1 MAIQTRSTS
10 NDILADEYKILSEVE
25 YYSGGRYSAKRENNT
40 IKVLPNDILKGND
53 IHKELYKRLQKKFPQ
68 TEFKF
73 DIDGNIG
80 KIRVIRNG
88 RGSVHVLLPKGK
100 RSSVLKPGE
109 AYELYFHS
117 VLMDGIRETKLL
129 REELSEFPHFIRD
142 RYTNLSLVIR
152 SGKKS
157 ISIGNIKS
165 ADKVGQKNK
174 KPDILINR
182 YIGAPVKISLKQSN
196 FFSWS
201 SADTYNPRFSPRVR
215 KLLDGAI
222 ANNKV
227 SLGPNN
233 EVIFPPGIN
242 GLRIPATPEEIKYYV
257 FGDGSDKVDYVVV
270 HAASTYYD
278 YDTRVINMVADKI
291 YNYNSQS
298 DLRELS
304 SDVFLVIYSSKS
316 SPSTFGREYKNVS
329 VRYANRSHA
338 YNAIDKSKY
347 MDI

>member
-1 MAIQTRSTS
+1 MAIQNRSTS
-10 NDILADEYKILSEVE
+10 NDILADEFRILSEIQ
-25 YYSGGRYSAKRENNT
+25 YYSGNRYLVYKKKNT
-40 IKVLPNDILKGND
+40 IKVLPNDISKAKD

-68 TEFKF
+68 SEFKF
-73 DIDGNIG
+73 DVGGDTG

-88 RGSVHVLLPKGK
+88 RGVVHISLPKGQ
-100 RSSVLKPGE
+100 RSSILKPGE

-117 VLMDGIRETKLL
+117 VLLDGIKESKLL
-129 REELSEFPHFIRD
+129 REELSDLPHFVRD
-142 RYTNLSLVIR
+142 KYANLSLVIR

-165 ADKVGQKNK
+165 ADKVGQQNK

-242 GLRIPATPEEIKYYV
+242 GLRIPATSEEIKYYV

-291 YNYNSQS
+291 YKYNSQS